1 MDYSGAGITY
11 VLLIIPTLFAV
22 AVVGQGAV
30 KVSRDEK
37 DGKLILGLGV
47 GFLVLI
53 ILTYFFFI
61 K

>member
-1 MDYSGAGITY
+1 MDFSTAGITY
-11 VLLIIPTLFAV
+11 LLLIIPTLFAL

-37 DGKLILGLGV
+37 DGKMILGFGIV
-47 GFLVLI
+47 FFVLI
-53 ILTYFFFI
+53 GVTYFFFI